1 MRLYAGFAFSDFP
14 YLFRVNVQPDFYIVM
29 PWHRLI
35 AFGTGDDRGFS
46 TAGLTKAL
54 AYIHLDCQDVSLC
67 CHFNVFRVLHL
78 HSILHYYESSRL
90 KILFF
95 HFLRTHNHSHI
106 SIAISANR

>member
-14 YLFRVNVQPDFYIVM
+14 YLFRVNVQPDFYSVM
-29 PWHRLI
+29 PRHRLI
-35 AFGTGDDRGFS
+35 AFGNGDNGGFS

-78 HSILHYYESSRL
+78 PAQFTMRARRDVLLWVAQTSMSEWLN
-90 KILFF
+90 F
-95 HFLRTHNHSHI
+95 
-106 SIAISANR
+106 